1 MMIFIMLGLVFSYVQ
16 VVNAQSVADQL
27 IVALVDKHLPHVLH
41 QEKAKPW
48 KMGTYDL
55 TVNTTGAAV
64 FLARTNI

>member
-1 MMIFIMLGLVFSYVQ
+1 
-16 VVNAQSVADQL
+16 VAEQL